1 MITVIGGGPAGR
13 LAALRLAGYGREVRL
28 IDGRPEGLG
37 GQCLHHGCMVINAH
51 NDAAKT
57 VDAAR
62 SLAALGILDHTPL
75 LSYGAL
81 KAGMADIQETIAAVI
96 RKETLEAGVEVI
108 QAHATVNGKEVFLDG
123 ERETASEALLIATGS
138 RPLVPAIPGTGRTGV
153 YTAHTLHHLRH
164 RPARLVIIGG
174 GVVACEYAYAFA
186 AYGTAVT
193 MVVRSELLRPFYPHL
208 RAEVGRDLAAVE
220 IMEHTVPLAIEGDAT
235 ATGVRIRTSAGEE
248 TTLPC
253 DAVIIAAGL
262 VPRTE
267 DVTGIAL
274 GPSKEIL
281 VSDRFETSV
290 RGVYAAG
297 DVTGPPY
304 LTPVARREGR
314 AAADAILGLNPPAF
328 PAAIPQAIKLRNEH
342 SFAFL
347 PGSTH
352 DPLAIPSPAGP
363 GSFWEVPSRRT
374 GRAVLEADRTTGK
387 LTGFYEAS
395 PTSSTAAGYLA
406 WFVSEGVSAD
416 ALESFLEVHPSSE
429 GVPWLIRY
437 ISELREKEEKK

>member
-13 LAALRLAGYGREVRL
+13 LAALRLAGFGREVRL

-51 NDAAKT
+51 NDAAKA

-62 SLAALGILDHTPL
+62 TLAGLGILDDTPL
-75 LSYGAL
+75 LSYDAL
-81 KAGMADIQETIAAVI
+81 KTEMAGIQETIAAVI
-96 RKETLEAGVEVI
+96 HKETIEAGVEVI
-108 QAHATVNGKEVFLDG
+108 RAHATVRGKEVFLDG
-123 ERETASEALLIATGS
+123 KRQTPSEAILIATGS
-138 RPLVPAIPGTGRTGV
+138 RPSVPDIPGTGLPGV
-153 YTAHTLHHLRH
+153 YSAHTLHHLR
-164 RPARLVIIGG
+164 RLPERMVIIGG

-193 MVVRSELLRPFYPHL
+193 MVVRSELLRSLYPHL
-208 RAEVGRDLAAVE
+208 RAEVRRDLDAVT
-220 IMEHTVPLAIEGDAT
+220 ILEHSDPCAIEGVET
-235 ATGVRIRTSAGEE
+235 ATGVRIRTETGGEA
-248 TTLPC
+248 TIPC
-253 DAVIIAAGL
+253 DAVLIAAGL

-267 DVTGIAL
+267 DINGIAL
-274 GPSKEIL
+274 GPAGEIL
-281 VSDRFETSV
+281 VNDRYETSV
-290 RGVYAAG
+290 EGVYAAG

-314 AAADAILGLNPPAF
+314 AAADAILGRTPPPI
-328 PAAIPQAIKLRNEH
+328 PAAVPQAIKLRNEH

-347 PGSTH
+347 PGREQ

-363 GSFWEVPSRRT
+363 GSFWSVPSRRT
-374 GRAVLEADRTTGK
+374 GRAVLEADRTTGH

-406 WFVSEGVSAD
+406 WCISEGVNAD

-437 ISELREKEEKK
+437 IAELREKEEKF